1 MRKRLTDPALD
12 LGDVAAVVGCSPRQ
26 LQRVFAEVGRSDFRT
41 ELLEL
46 RMRRARRLL
55 ERGASVRA
63 TAPRVGYAG
72 ASGLVAAFKRAYGVP
87 PSAVHPRAPAYLGT
101 LLPPEE

>member
-1 MRKRLTDPALD
+1 
-12 LGDVAAVVGCSPRQ
+12 
-26 LQRVFAEVGRSDFRT
+26 
-41 ELLEL
+41 
-46 RMRRARRLL
+46 MRRARRLL